1 MPSIATKKK
10 ERNLPDKKKMSY
22 MKVDIIYASVY
33 MERVSEQDLFERMLQ
48 YS

>member
-22 MKVDIIYASVY
+22 MKVDIYASVY